1 MKVYTTQANAQS
13 GGPSKESQK
22 NLIRLFIPC
31 RFGMLPVTLAT
42 LLRSVN
48 DDSIPRI
55 YILLTHTVEMNALT
69 AMQDF
74 TLRAK
79 GILGLTN
86 VRFSV
91 RSVKRGRTLMSAS
104 YSKGIGNLAPVQ
116 PQVG

>member
-48 DDSIPRI
+48 DGNTPRI
-55 YILLTHTVEMNALT
+55 YILLTHTVEIPAVT

-91 RSVKRGRTLMSAS
+91 RSVKRGRTLISAS
-104 YSKGIGNLAPVQ
+104 YSKGIGNLVPVQ
-116 PQVG
+116 PLVG

>member
-1 MKVYTTQANAQS
+1 MKVYTTQAKPSS
-13 GGPSKESQK
+13 GGPSKESPA

-48 DDSIPRI
+48 DDSIHRI
-55 YILLTHTVEMNALT
+55 YILLTHTVETNALI

-91 RSVKRGRTLMSAS
+91 RSVKRGRTLISAS
-104 YSKGIGNLAPVQ
+104 YSKGIGNLVPVL
-116 PQVG
+116 PQAG